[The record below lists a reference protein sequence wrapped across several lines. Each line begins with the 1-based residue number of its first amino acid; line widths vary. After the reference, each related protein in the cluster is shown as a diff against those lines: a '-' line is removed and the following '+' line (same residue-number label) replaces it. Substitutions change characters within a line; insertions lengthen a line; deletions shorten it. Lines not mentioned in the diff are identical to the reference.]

1 MKAYDYEGKL
11 FEDLANRSLIIL
23 IKRAILRNAPFCS
36 IS

>member
-11 FEDLANRSLIIL
+11 VEDLVNRSLIIL
-23 IKRAILRNAPFCS
+23 IKRAILHNAPFFS